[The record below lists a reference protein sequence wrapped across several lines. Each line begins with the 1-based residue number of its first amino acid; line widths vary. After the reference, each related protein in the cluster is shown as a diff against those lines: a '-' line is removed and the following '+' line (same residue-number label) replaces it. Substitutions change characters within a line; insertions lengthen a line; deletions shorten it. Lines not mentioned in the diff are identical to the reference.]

1 MATVIQIMAL
11 SNEELDWVAR
21 HLGHDITVHRE
32 FYRLQE
38 STLELAKVSKL
49 LIAAEKGEVN
59 INAGASLSQMEV
71 ELDPIEGMHVY
82 KYELIFG

>member
-1 MATVIQIMAL
+1 MATVIQLMAL

-21 HLGHDITVHRE
+21 YLGHITVHRE